1 MKRMSG
7 PKRKS
12 KSRTDWARVDA
23 MKDED
28 IDFSDV
34 GEEFFKNAALWPGLN
49 KPITLC
55 LEPEVML
62 FFLKQGKNYKG
73 ICLPRE
79 IAA

>member
-1 MKRMSG
+1 
-7 PKRKS
+7 
-12 KSRTDWARVDA
+12 

-34 GEEFFKNAALWPGLN
+34 GEEFFKNAVLWPGLN

-55 LEPEVML
+55 LDPEVML